1 MTSSCVRCAGRGLI
15 EITGGTHQLS
25 HYERGELVTIQ
36 VEATPERPVY
46 RRCSCRDDREVAPAA
61 PANRRFE

>member
-15 EITGGTHQLS
+15 EFTSGTYPSSYFL
-25 HYERGELVTIQ
+25 RGELVTIQ

>member
-15 EITGGTHQLS
+15 EFTSGTYPSSYFL
-25 HYERGELVTIQ
+25 RGELVTRE

-46 RRCSCRDDREVAPAA
+46 IRCSCRDREVVPAE
-61 PANRRFE
+61 PTNRRFE

>member
-15 EITGGTHQLS
+15 EFTSGTYPSSYFL
-25 HYERGELVTIQ
+25 RGELVTRE

-46 RRCSCRDDREVAPAA
+46 KQCSCRREVVPAE
-61 PANRRFE
+61 PTNRRFE

>member
-15 EITGGTHQLS
+15 EITGGTHVLS
-25 HYERGELVTIQ
+25 HWERGELVTRE

-46 RRCSCRDDREVAPAA
+46 KQCTCRREVVPAE
-61 PANRRFE
+61 PTNRRFE